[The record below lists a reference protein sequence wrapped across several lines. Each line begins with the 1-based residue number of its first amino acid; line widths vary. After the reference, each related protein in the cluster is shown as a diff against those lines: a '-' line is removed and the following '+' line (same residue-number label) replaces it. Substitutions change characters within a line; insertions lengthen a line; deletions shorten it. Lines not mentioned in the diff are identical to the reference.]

1 MGRVLAA
8 SEAGEHVGREGPGL
22 RVRGERG
29 LDTQAGQVS
38 MWKARCGCLLHGILG
53 FRPVMPGRERL
64 RRPRREPVWRTVT
77 GSWPCRGRRRW
88 RPR

>member
-29 LDTQAGQVS
+29 LDPQAGEHVEGQAWLPS
-38 MWKARCGCLLHGILG
+38 AWYLG
-53 FRPVMPGRERL
+53 F
-64 RRPRREPVWRTVT
+64 
-77 GSWPCRGRRRW
+77 
-88 RPR
+88 